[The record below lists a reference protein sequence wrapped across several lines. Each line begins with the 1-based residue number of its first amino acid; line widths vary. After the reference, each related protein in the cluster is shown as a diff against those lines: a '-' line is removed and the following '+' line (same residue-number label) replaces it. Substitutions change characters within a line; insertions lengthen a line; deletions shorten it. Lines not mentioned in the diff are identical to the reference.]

1 MVCFTTFLFFCCLVF
16 GVGTGGCMSGVVVGV
31 ASGQRKRRVY
41 IYVYLSGSV
50 YQDSIDFRYNKEN
63 HFGKKE
69 KGVNIKFD

>member
-1 MVCFTTFLFFCCLVF
+1 
-16 GVGTGGCMSGVVVGV
+16 MSGVVVGV